1 MLGARAGWHTTLS
14 IGPAVQATNTTSQSG
29 DGRGMARLLGDAG
42 TNTLIPGREWS
53 VVFASPYSLTI
64 LGIGESKFLLYK
76 YTTAPVA
83 AMRSR
88 VLGSMPTVN
97 GWTRNAACK
106 EGKPQP
112 VDDVEEALKTHQRGR
127 TPRFGFAS
135 E

>member
-1 MLGARAGWHTTLS
+1 MDGSSTK
-14 IGPAVQATNTTSQSG
+14 G
-29 DGRGMARLLGDAG
+29 DTWDREKQ
-42 TNTLIPGREWS
+42 IP
-53 VVFASPYSLTI
+53 FM
-64 LGIGESKFLLYK
+64 K

-112 VDDVEEALKTHQRGR
+112 VGDVEEALKIRHINAAARHVSVLRANRRAPSLHQVRL
-127 TPRFGFAS
+127 A
-135 E
+135 

>member
-1 MLGARAGWHTTLS
+1 M
-14 IGPAVQATNTTSQSG
+14 
-29 DGRGMARLLGDAG
+29 
-42 TNTLIPGREWS
+42 
-53 VVFASPYSLTI
+53 
-64 LGIGESKFLLYK
+64 K

-112 VDDVEEALKTHQRGR
+112 VGDVEEALKTHQPAARHVSVSR
-127 TPRFGFAS
+127 ANRRAPSLHQVRLA
-135 E
+135 